1 MTSTRFAT
9 SLSNQRIE
17 VNALQLSYID
27 FPKTT
32 YTLMHPKRL
41 ILWIIWFAI
50 TSGFCAIYLFLGQNK
65 SSGSSTPAS
74 VIRLFP
80 FILLVSAIAVRFMLL
95 PRFKS
100 LGKVLQIFI
109 IGLSLAESAGFM
121 ATFLLSADDARTCF
135 VATLTVLLMYAPFFA
150 NKLET
155 D

>member
-1 MTSTRFAT
+1 MVRNHVRLLRDLFIFGPKQEFRFLHAR
-9 SLSNQRIE
+9 LC
-17 VNALQLSYID
+17 
-27 FPKTT
+27 
-32 YTLMHPKRL
+32 YTP
-41 ILWIIWFAI
+41 
-50 TSGFCAIYLFLGQNK
+50 
-65 SSGSSTPAS
+65 
-74 VIRLFP
+74 FP